1 MALEAAEDRPLG
13 DAQLS
18 KGKTPT
24 SDWMEL
30 NLAAAEV
37 EGTRKAHSRTANMR
51 CFFDPT
57 ANKTPKE
64 NKARKS
70 TSNCHAH

>member
-1 MALEAAEDRPLG
+1 MHSKPQRIDRLVMLNSRK
-13 DAQLS
+13 D
-18 KGKTPT
+18 KTPT
-24 SDWMEL
+24 SDKMEL

-64 NKARKS
+64 NRARNS
-70 TSNCHAH
+70 TDNCHAH

>member
-1 MALEAAEDRPLG
+1 MHSKPQRIDRLVCSTLE
-13 DAQLS
+13 
-18 KGKTPT
+18 KGENPT

-30 NLAAAEV
+30 NLAAAEI

-64 NKARKS
+64 NR
-70 TSNCHAH
+70 TQ